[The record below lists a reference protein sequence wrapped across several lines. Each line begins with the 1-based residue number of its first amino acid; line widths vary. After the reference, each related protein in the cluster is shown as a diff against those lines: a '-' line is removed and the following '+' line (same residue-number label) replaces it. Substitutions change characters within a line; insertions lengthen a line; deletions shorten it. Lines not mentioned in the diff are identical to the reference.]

1 MYRSRNDM
9 NAKIQYDFLSD
20 FLFGDYYEKS
30 VKGEKK
36 SK

>member
-20 FLFGDYYEKS
+20 FLFGDYYEKR
-30 VKGEKK
+30 VQKERKE
-36 SK
+36 